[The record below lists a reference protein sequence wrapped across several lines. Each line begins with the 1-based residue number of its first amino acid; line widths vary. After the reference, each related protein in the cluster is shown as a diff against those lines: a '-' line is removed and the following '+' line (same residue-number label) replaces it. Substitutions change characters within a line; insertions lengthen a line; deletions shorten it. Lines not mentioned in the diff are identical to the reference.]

1 MLNPSDF
8 IKESIEEI
16 KKQIGDE
23 KAIIALSGGVDSS
36 VASVLV
42 SQAIGDNLMAV
53 FVDHGLLREGEA
65 EYVKE
70 TFEPRLNFDCIDA
83 SDEFLKEL
91 EGVEDPEEK
100 RKIIGEVFI
109 RVFER
114 EAEKEGAKFLVQGTI
129 APDWIESEGKIKSH
143 HNVALPHGLVL
154 ELVEPIRELYKD
166 EVRVIGSELGLPDE
180 IVNRQPFP
188 GPGLAV
194 RVVGKLTPEKI
205 EICRKANAIVEE
217 EVKKEGLDET
227 LWQYFAVLT
236 DTKVTGVKI
245 MPRNIFILDEDS
257 QNMTINNLRNFYN
270 SLDYEFWIIVAD
282 RPVDIS
288 LYLSQLQLLYNNVQN
303 SQIRKLITQDVNK
316 ANDFANNNIVDTE
329 YYLIFQEKNPEVI
342 SKRLRSIINDLAACG
357 LNAAQTTN
365 DDLRVI
371 IDNFLNGGR
380 TTEFGTVMPL

>member
-1 MLNPSDF
+1 MLDPSDF
-8 IKESIEEI
+8 IKESIEGI

-42 SQAIGDNLMAV
+42 SEAIGDNLLAV

-109 RVFER
+109 KVFER

-166 EVRVIGSELGLPDE
+166 EVRVVGSEMGLPDE

-236 DTKVTGVKI
+236 DTKVTGVKGDI
-245 MPRNIFILDEDS
+245 RDFGYLVVLRMVESWDA
-257 QNMTINNLRNFYN
+257 MTANVPELPWEMIRTISARITAEVSEVTHVAL
-270 SLDYEFWIIVAD
+270 SVSDKPPSTIEFA
-282 RPVDIS
+282 
-288 LYLSQLQLLYNNVQN
+288 
-303 SQIRKLITQDVNK
+303 
-316 ANDFANNNIVDTE
+316 
-329 YYLIFQEKNPEVI
+329 
-342 SKRLRSIINDLAACG
+342 
-357 LNAAQTTN
+357 
-365 DDLRVI
+365 
-371 IDNFLNGGR
+371 
-380 TTEFGTVMPL
+380 